1 MTRRWIFRG
10 RPVRVDNVQTVRLTG
25 RRGLRNGKGL
35 QMVSF
40 YYEDGTGASMS
51 WDRFKREATPVIP
64 EVAS

>member
-1 MTRRWIFRG
+1 
-10 RPVRVDNVQTVRLTG
+10 
-25 RRGLRNGKGL
+25 
-35 QMVSF
+35 MVSF